1 MHPDLARC
9 LRGLREGLA
18 GISPAEAERPR
29 GTKWSI
35 AQIAEHLDLAYT
47 RSAAG
52 VARRLQKG
60 AAPRRGR
67 TVRQMLARFVVVQLG
82 YFPSGRKA
90 PDAVLPQGR
99 PFSKVVAGLEPHL
112 IELDERLQE
121 AERVFGAAAPI
132 LDHPIIGPFS
142 VADWRRFHW
151 VHTRHHLKQLATR
164 N

>member
-9 LRGLREGLA
+9 VRGLREGLA

-29 GTKWSI
+29 GDKWSI

-47 RSAAG
+47 RNAAG
-52 VARRLQKG
+52 IARRLQKG
-60 AAPRRGR
+60 DVPRRSR
-67 TVRQMLARFVVVQLG
+67 SFRQTLVRLVVVQLG
-82 YFPSGRKA
+82 HFPSGRKS
-90 PDAVLPQGR
+90 PEGVLPQGR
-99 PFSKVVAGLEPHL
+99 PFSEVAADLEPHL
-112 IELDERLQE
+112 IELDERLRE

-151 VHTRHHLKQLATR
+151 VHTRHHLRQLGRA
-164 N
+164 